1 MRTLEDLRQRLAS
14 LPEVPEP
21 TSEPMSDLLSVAE
34 EFAKLLRKLGIQQTR
49 SGTDLLGSVKDSMS
63 RLDDVHQA
71 ALDARDRAVQAERQ
85 AEKLALVL
93 VVHLDLLERA
103 VGVMREAGGMVS
115 WVEQLEKGIDQ
126 SLSEAS
132 KWGLVA
138 VGQPGDL
145 FDPEVHDS
153 VNQIDRTKHAVVVA
167 RHSGGASCSTDVCC
181 AARRSRSVRG
191 RTPDMGTTV
200 GIDLGTTNSA
210 VAVLQGKSPR
220 MVLNETGGNIT
231 PSAICGSTQL
241 GRAGRRRGRIS
252 EGGIRRRFKRDMGSS
267 PDFSSVIVSLSQRTR
282 PA

>member
-93 VVHLDLLERA
+93 VGHLDLLERA
-103 VGVMREAGGMVS
+103 VGVMREAGGMAS

-126 SLSEAS
+126 SLAEAS

-153 VNQIDRTKHAVVVA
+153 VNQIERT
-167 RHSGGASCSTDVCC
+167 SS
-181 AARRSRSVRG
+181 RR
-191 RTPDMGTTV
+191 
-200 GIDLGTTNSA
+200 
-210 VAVLQGKSPR
+210 
-220 MVLNETGGNIT
+220 
-231 PSAICGSTQL
+231 
-241 GRAGRRRGRIS
+241 
-252 EGGIRRRFKRDMGSS
+252 
-267 PDFSSVIVSLSQRTR
+267 
-282 PA
+282 